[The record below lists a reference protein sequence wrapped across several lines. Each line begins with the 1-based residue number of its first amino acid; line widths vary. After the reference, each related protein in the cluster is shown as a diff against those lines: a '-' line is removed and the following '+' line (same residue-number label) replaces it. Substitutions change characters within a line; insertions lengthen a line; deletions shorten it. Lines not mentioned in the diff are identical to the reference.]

1 MDSNNSKSKKL
12 IGGEIKI
19 VHLIKNTFIHSSGL
33 IINNLLSLIAK
44 VVYLKVLGLEIL
56 GIYTFLSLII
66 PYYSYFFIGI
76 SYSLP
81 RRIANLQSLNKDER
95 LAQHRSVVNIF
106 SLFMS
111 IILTLIFII
120 YMKFIYDEQNSD
132 FTKIN
137 LILVFFTAIISE
149 FTTLLN
155 SHLKS
160 IGNFAKIH
168 KNAALVR
175 IFSPILSIVLV
186 YQLGLNGLLLSL
198 LLISIVSAIDLTF
211 FSIKQ
216 KTGILNINYF
226 NKSLLI
232 KDVKLGISMLFSRK
246 LPDILYTIFL
256 TYLGLSFT
264 KETLGAF
271 NFLASMLG
279 MTSQVLGAFY
289 TIVER
294 RIYLGKEFLKSNI
307 EYLTNLSFGNSI
319 VFGIIMQSL
328 IIFLISIIPLY
339 FSELNFSI
347 YLLPFILLIFT
358 IRNSI
363 KITEHYINS
372 YNLFTSRN
380 VLSVIAIS
388 TYLLILNI
396 FSIDSLKY
404 FIVIHASI
412 LFFYKIAISL
422 FLQRFFINRT
432 TILKILFGDLLT
444 VSIISVFTFIVIIYE
459 FKIIE
464 SILLASLCST
474 VLFFVHTNNPKKSFK
489 DLLIFLDKEF

>member
-1 MDSNNSKSKKL
+1 MDSNNSKSRKL

-33 IINNLLSLIAK
+33 IINNLLSLISK

-56 GIYTFLSLII
+56 GIYTFLSLMI
-66 PYYSYFFIGI
+66 PYYSYFFMGI
-76 SYSLP
+76 SYSLV
-81 RRIANLQSLNKDER
+81 RRIANLQSLNESER

-111 IILTLIFII
+111 IMLTMIFII
-120 YMKFIYDEQNSD
+120 YLKFIYDEQNSD

-137 LILVFFTAIISE
+137 LILVFVTAIITE

-168 KNAALVR
+168 SNAALVR
-175 IFSPILSIVLV
+175 IFTPILSIILV
-186 YQLGLNGLLLSL
+186 YSLGLNGLLLSL
-198 LLISIVSAIDLTF
+198 LLISIFSAVDLTF

-216 KTGILNINYF
+216 KTGVLNINYF

-232 KDVKLGISMLFSRK
+232 KDLKLGISMLFSKK
-246 LPDILYTIFL
+246 LPDMLYTVFL

-264 KETLGAF
+264 KETLGSF
-271 NFLASMLG
+271 NFLATMLG
-279 MTSQVLGAFY
+279 ITSQLLGAFY

-307 EYLTNLSFGNSI
+307 EYLTNLSFGNSVI
-319 VFGIIMQSL
+319 FGIIMQSL
-328 IIFLISIIPLY
+328 IIFLIIIIPLY
-339 FSELNFSI
+339 FSELSDSI
-347 YLLPFILLIFT
+347 YLLPWILLIFT

-380 VLSVIAIS
+380 ILSVIAIS
-388 TYLLILNI
+388 TYLVVLNI
-396 FSIDSLKY
+396 FSIDSLEH
-404 FIVIHASI
+404 FIVVHAGI
-412 LFFYKIAISL
+412 LLFYKIVISL
-422 FLQRFFINRT
+422 FLQRFFIKKT
-432 TILKILFGDLLT
+432 TILRILFGDLLMVT
-444 VSIISVFTFIVIIYE
+444 IICLFTFIIISYE
-459 FKIIE
+459 FKIVE
-464 SILLASLCST
+464 SILLASLFST
-474 VLFFVHTNNPKKSFK
+474 FLFFVHTNNPKKSFK
-489 DLLIFLDKEF
+489 DLLVFLDKEF

>member
-1 MDSNNSKSKKL
+1 MDSNNSKSRKL

-19 VHLIKNTFIHSSGL
+19 VHLLKNTFIHSSGL

-66 PYYSYFFIGI
+66 PYYSFFFMGI
-76 SYSLP
+76 SYSLL
-81 RRIANLQSLNKDER
+81 RRIANLQSLNESER

-106 SLFMS
+106 SLFTS
-111 IILTLIFII
+111 ILLTMIFII

-137 LILVFFTAIISE
+137 LILVFVTAIITE

-175 IFSPILSIVLV
+175 VFSPILSIVLV
-186 YQLGLNGLLLSL
+186 HQLGLNGLLLSL
-198 LLISIVSAIDLTF
+198 LLISIFSAVDLTF
-211 FSIKQ
+211 FSVKQ
-216 KTGILNINYF
+216 KTGVLNINYF
-226 NKSLLI
+226 DKSLLI
-232 KDVKLGISMLFSRK
+232 KDLKLGISMLFSK
-246 LPDILYTIFL
+246 KFPDILYTIFL

-279 MTSQVLGAFY
+279 MTSQLLGAFY

-307 EYLTNLSFGNSI
+307 EYLKNLSFGNSI
-319 VFGIIMQSL
+319 VSGIITQSI

-339 FSELNFSI
+339 FSELNSSI

-363 KITEHYINS
+363 KITELYINS
-372 YNLFTSRN
+372 YNLFTNRN

-388 TYLLILNI
+388 TYLIILNT
-396 FSIDSLKY
+396 FLIDSLEY
-404 FIVIHASI
+404 FIIIHASI
-412 LFFYKIAISL
+412 LFSYKIVISL
-422 FLQRFFINRT
+422 FLKRFFMNES
-432 TILKILFGDLLT
+432 TILKILIGDLLT
-444 VSIISVFTFIVIIYE
+444 TCIISIFTFIVIIYE
-459 FKIIE
+459 FTIIE
-464 SILLASLCST
+464 SLLLASLCSSI
-474 VLFFVHTNNPKKSFK
+474 LFFVHTSNPKKSFK

>member
-19 VHLIKNTFIHSSGL
+19 IHLIKNTFIHSSGL
-33 IINNLLSLIAK
+33 IINKLLSIIAK

-56 GIYTFLSLII
+56 GIYTFLLLII

-81 RRIANLQSLNKDER
+81 RRIATLQSENKVEELN
-95 LAQHRSVVNIF
+95 QHRSVVNIF

-111 IILTLIFII
+111 IMLTLIFII

-137 LILVFFTAIISE
+137 LILVFLAAMISQ
-149 FTTLLN
+149 FVTLLN
-155 SHLKS
+155 GHFNS
-160 IGNFAKIH
+160 IGSFGKII

-186 YQLGLNGLLLSL
+186 YQLGLNGLLLST
-198 LLISIVSAIDLTF
+198 LLIITFSAINLTF
-211 FSIKQ
+211 FSIKK
-216 KTGILNINYF
+216 KTGILSINYF

-232 KDVKLGISMLFSRK
+232 KDVKLGISMLFSK
-246 LPDILYTIFL
+246 KSPDILYTIFL
-256 TYLGLSFT
+256 TFLGIGFT

-271 NFLASMLG
+271 NFLGTMLG
-279 MTSQVLGAFY
+279 ITSQLLGAFY
-289 TIVER
+289 TILER
-294 RIYLGKEFLKSNI
+294 RIYLGKELLKSNI
-307 EYLTNLSFGNSI
+307 EYLTNLSFANSI

-328 IIFLISIIPLY
+328 IIFLINIIPLY
-339 FSELNFSI
+339 FSELNGSI

-358 IRNSI
+358 VTNSVR
-363 KITEHYINS
+363 ITDYYINS

-396 FSIDSLKY
+396 FSIDSLEY
-404 FIVIHASI
+404 FIVIHVSI
-412 LFFYKIAISL
+412 LLFYKIVISL
-422 FLQRFFINRT
+422 FLQRFFINRA
-432 TILKILFGDLLT
+432 TILKILFGDLLM
-444 VSIISVFTFIVIIYE
+444 VSIISIFTFIVIIYE
-459 FKIIE
+459 FTIIE
-464 SILLASLCST
+464 SLLLASLCST
-474 VLFFVHTNNPKKSFK
+474 ILFFVHVNNPKKSFK

>member
-33 IINNLLSLIAK
+33 IINNLLSITAK
-44 VVYLKVLGLEIL
+44 VVYLKVLGLEVL

-66 PYYSYFFIGI
+66 PYYSYFFMGI
-76 SYSLP
+76 SYSLV
-81 RRIANLQSLNKDER
+81 RRVANLQSLNKYER

-111 IILTLIFII
+111 IMLTLIFII

-160 IGNFAKIH
+160 IGNFTKIH

-198 LLISIVSAIDLTF
+198 LLISIFSAIDLAF
-211 FSIKQ
+211 FSIKK

-232 KDVKLGISMLFSRK
+232 KDVKLGISMLFSKK

-256 TYLGLSFT
+256 TFLGLNFT
-264 KETLGAF
+264 KDTLGAF

-279 MTSQVLGAFY
+279 MTSQLLGAFY

-294 RIYLGKEFLKSNI
+294 KIYLGKELLKSNI
-307 EYLTNLSFGNSI
+307 EYLMNLSFGNSI
-319 VFGIIMQSL
+319 VFGIIMQLL
-328 IIFLISIIPLY
+328 IIFLISIIPIY
-339 FSELNFSI
+339 FFELNESI

-363 KITEHYINS
+363 MITEYYINS
-372 YNLFTSRN
+372 YNLFTQRN
-380 VLSVIAIS
+380 FLSVIVIS
-388 TYLLILNI
+388 IYLVILKI
-396 FSIDSLKY
+396 FPIYTLEY
-404 FIVIHASI
+404 FIIIHTSI
-412 LFFYKIAISL
+412 LLFYKIVISL
-422 FLQRFFINRT
+422 FLQRFFINES
-432 TILKILFGDLLT
+432 TILKILFGDILM
-444 VSIISVFTFIVIIYE
+444 VSIISIFAFIVIIYG
-459 FKIIE
+459 FTIIE
-464 SILLASLCST
+464 SILFASLCST
-474 VLFFVHTNNPKKSFK
+474 ILFFVHMNNPKKLFK
-489 DLLIFLDKEF
+489 DLFIFLDREL

>member
-1 MDSNNSKSKKL
+1 MDNNNSKSKKL

-66 PYYSYFFIGI
+66 AYYSYFFMGI

-81 RRIANLQSLNKDER
+81 RRIANLQSQSEDER
-95 LAQHRSVVNIF
+95 LVQHRSVVNIF
-106 SLFMS
+106 SLFMT
-111 IILTLIFII
+111 ILLTMIFII
-120 YMKFIYDEQNSD
+120 YMKFIYDEQSSD

-137 LILVFFTAIISE
+137 LILVFFTAMLSE

-160 IGNFAKIH
+160 IGNFSKIH

-186 YQLGLNGLLLSL
+186 YQLGLNGLLLSI
-198 LLISIVSAIDLTF
+198 LLISIFSAIDLTF

-226 NKSLLI
+226 SKSLLI
-232 KDVKLGISMLFSRK
+232 KDIKLGISMLFSKK
-246 LPDILYTIFL
+246 LPDILYTVFL

-264 KETLGAF
+264 KETLGSF
-271 NFLASMLG
+271 NFLATMLG
-279 MTSQVLGAFY
+279 VTSQLLGAFY
-289 TIVER
+289 AIVER

-307 EYLTNLSFGNSI
+307 EYLTNLSFGNSV

-328 IIFLISIIPLY
+328 IIFLIIIIPPY
-339 FSELNFSI
+339 FSELSGSI
-347 YLLPFILLIFT
+347 YLLPLILLIFT

-380 VLSVIAIS
+380 ILSVIAIS
-388 TYLLILNI
+388 TYLIVLNI
-396 FSIDSLKY
+396 FSINSLEY
-404 FIVIHASI
+404 FIVVHAGI
-412 LFFYKIAISL
+412 LFFYKIVISL
-422 FLQRFFINRT
+422 FLQRFFIKRT
-432 TILKILFGDLLT
+432 TILRILFGDLLM
-444 VSIISVFTFIVIIYE
+444 VSIISIFTFIITSYE

-464 SILLASLCST
+464 SILLASLFST
-474 VLFFVHTNNPKKSFK
+474 ILFFVHTNNPKKSFK
-489 DLLIFLDKEF
+489 DLLVFLNKEF